1 MTFDRYLRPVAAAT
15 ATCIALF
22 SAGCAMNADGSFKK
36 NEDGTYVIDDKA
48 KGALIGA
55 ALGCAVG
62 SAAGKGCAQGAVVGA
77 VAGFLVGWYFESKKI
92 ADAKTVNA
100 KYARTAT
107 KPPANDVVPVAFSSQ
122 IQSGA
127 PSATGEKE
135 VQITSTSDF
144 IGYGAKKPEAVQ
156 KFALYDQNNKLV
168 EEKSEKITAVDGAGT
183 FQTSSKFKLPAS
195 AKGQTY
201 TAKTELV
208 VDGKPVKQNTIQVAF
223 NDAGHAVILASAR

>member
-1 MTFDRYLRPVAAAT
+1 MAAAVAAS
-15 ATCIALF
+15 IALF

-36 NEDGTYVIDDKA
+36 NDDGTYVIDEKA

-77 VAGFLVGWYFESKKI
+77 VAGFLVSWYFESKKI

-107 KPPANDVVPVAFSSQ
+107 KPPANDVVPVAFNSQ
-122 IQSGA
+122 IQTTP
-127 PSATGEKE
+127 PSASGEKE

-144 IGYGAKKPEAVQ
+144 IGYGSKKPEAVQ
-156 KFALYDQNNKLV
+156 KFALYDQDNKLV

-183 FQTSSKFKLPAS
+183 FQTNSKFKLPAD
-195 AKGQTY
+195 AKGKVY

-208 VDGKPVKQNTIQVAF
+208 VNGKPVKQNSIQVAF
-223 NDAGHAVILASAR
+223 NDDGRMMILASAH